1 MNVYKNI
8 TLSAKTD
15 LFLAYIPDCQAFTV
29 GPTPA
34 TNSYSPVVQNEV
46 DFKTRAGAP
55 IANVKLRI
63 AVCLIRFEFNQNVD
77 FGRRVN

>member
-34 TNSYSPVVQNEV
+34 TTATHQSSRMKSTSKPVLVRQ
-46 DFKTRAGAP
+46 
-55 IANVKLRI
+55 
-63 AVCLIRFEFNQNVD
+63 
-77 FGRRVN
+77 